1 MRVLNKIDRYNLV
14 IDAINVV
21 NNGEEELKQYCLN
34 KLQEHFNLIRETGKD
49 LEEVTNW
56 KWQ

>member
-14 IDAINVV
+14 IDAINAL

-34 KLQEHFNLIRETGKD
+34 KLEEHSKLIRETGKD